1 MSFLLFFAYQSF
13 FAYRMYLLLSWPVVP
28 VIIWSGAVV
37 RIGFAI
43 FRIVGFVRSKTI
55 PEVVRRYNWVLTTT
69 LSINVVLDV
78 LNTVGL
84 LFCLLKNRPVLM
96 RYGSGGTTYC
106 IWFHLTCCSL
116 PRSRK
121 MVDKLLR
128 YTVGKFM
135 STHPVLSL
143 TFH

>member
-1 MSFLLFFAYQSF
+1 
-13 FAYRMYLLLSWPVVP
+13 MYLLLSWPVVP

-106 IWFHLTCCSL
+106 I
-116 PRSRK
+116 
-121 MVDKLLR
+121 
-128 YTVGKFM
+128 
-135 STHPVLSL
+135 
-143 TFH
+143 